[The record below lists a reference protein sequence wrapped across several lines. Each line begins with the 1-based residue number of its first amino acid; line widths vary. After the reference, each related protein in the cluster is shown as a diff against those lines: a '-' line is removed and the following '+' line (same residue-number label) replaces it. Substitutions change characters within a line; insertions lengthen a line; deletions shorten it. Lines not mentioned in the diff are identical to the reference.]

1 MKPLKSVS
9 GVLSTKDRTV
19 TTKSLKRLCPSG
31 QGRFFRAIFAQLTE
45 RSPDPVVA
53 GQNKKQPRGGAAL
66 KRLIKQIGMR
76 TGTEQ
81 EKLESVT
88 IHAINKQ
95 PVGPDV
101 AFSEADVV
109 TG

>member
-1 MKPLKSVS
+1 
-9 GVLSTKDRTV
+9 
-19 TTKSLKRLCPSG
+19 
-31 QGRFFRAIFAQLTE
+31 
-45 RSPDPVVA
+45 
-53 GQNKKQPRGGAAL
+53 
-66 KRLIKQIGMR
+66 MR

-101 AFSEADVV
+101 AFSLIARIRVLKNWNV
-109 TG
+109 G

>member
-9 GVLSTKDRTV
+9 GVLSTKDRTA

-31 QGRFFRAIFAQLTE
+31 QGRFFRAIFAQLAE
-45 RSPDPVVA
+45 WSPDPVVA

-88 IHAINKQ
+88 IHAINNQ

>member
-1 MKPLKSVS
+1 M
-9 GVLSTKDRTV
+9 
-19 TTKSLKRLCPSG
+19 
-31 QGRFFRAIFAQLTE
+31 
-45 RSPDPVVA
+45 
-53 GQNKKQPRGGAAL
+53 

-109 TG
+109 TGAEP